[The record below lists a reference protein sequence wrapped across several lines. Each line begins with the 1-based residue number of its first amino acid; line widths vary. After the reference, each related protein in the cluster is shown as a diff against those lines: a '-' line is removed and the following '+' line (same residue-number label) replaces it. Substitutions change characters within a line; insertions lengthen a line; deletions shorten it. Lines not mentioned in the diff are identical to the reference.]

1 MTPHVLIL
9 CTHNSARSQMAEG
22 LLRHLVGDAMDVH
35 SAGSVPSRVHP
46 LALQAMAARGLDISH
61 QRSKHLD
68 EFRSEPLDYV
78 ITVCDSAA
86 ESCPLF
92 PGPAQRLHW
101 SFPDPSAATGS
112 EAERLATFVAV
123 RDAIEQQ
130 LRTWL
135 AEREQPVAGGTTP

>member
-1 MTPHVLIL
+1 MTPRVLIL

-22 LLRHLVGDAMDVH
+22 LLRHLVGNAMDIH
-35 SAGSVPSRVHP
+35 SAGSAPSHVHP

-61 QRSKHLD
+61 HRSKHLD
-68 EFRSEPLDYV
+68 EFRNEPLDYV

-112 EAERLATFVAV
+112 EAERLATFITI
-123 RDAIEQQ
+123 RDAIEQRLQ
-130 LRTWL
+130 AWL
-135 AEREQPVAGGTTP
+135 AESGQPFTEENAP